1 MATIATRTY
10 PLFINGDWKESRSP
24 KFVENRN
31 PARTDEVLGLVPL
44 ASEDEVDESIEAA
57 AGAFPGL
64 AQNARAST
72 RRYCGARGADHD
84 PA

>member
-24 KFVENRN
+24 KFIENRN

-44 ASEDEVDESIEAA
+44 ASEDEVAESIQAA
-57 AGAFPGL
+57 AELSPPGAERRRL
-64 AQNARAST
+64 NEALLWRAR
-72 RRYCGARGADHD
+72 RRS
-84 PA
+84 